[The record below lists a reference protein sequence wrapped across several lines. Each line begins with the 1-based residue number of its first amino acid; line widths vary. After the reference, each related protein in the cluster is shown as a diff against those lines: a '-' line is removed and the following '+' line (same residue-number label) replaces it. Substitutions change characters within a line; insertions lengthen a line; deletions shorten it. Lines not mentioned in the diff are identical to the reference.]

1 MGLRPGEIW
10 QQVKTEAKDK
20 EYRGEYRILG
30 TDIDPKSLSIAIAN
44 AKKAGVSKYID
55 FREGDA
61 TKLSLPT
68 DSGVIVCNP
77 PYGERM
83 MEQRS
88 AQELVRAFGKHLKFA
103 NGWKKYIISSEA
115 EFEHY
120 FGKAAT
126 KKRKLYNG
134 RLQCNVYMY
143 Y

>member
-1 MGLRPGEIW
+1 M
-10 QQVKTEAKDK
+10 
-20 EYRGEYRILG
+20 
-30 TDIDPKSLSIAIAN
+30 
-44 AKKAGVSKYID
+44 SKYIS

-68 DSGVIVCNP
+68 DKGIIVCNP

-83 MEQRS
+83 GEQNEAKR
-88 AQELVRAFGKHLKFA
+88 LYRDLGKHLRYA
-103 NGWKKYIISSEA
+103 DGWKKYIISSEA
-115 EFEHY
+115 DFEHY
-120 FGKAAT
+120 FGTPAT